1 MLVGIMSVQDYNP
14 WMGQEL
20 KKLID
25 LVVNKAFKTDPDS
38 INSQIAEIRRGL
50 EYGLNNPGSIDDLV
64 MKVARNFVDSFQV
77 YLRQAKR
84 PHTGIPPGGQATVL
98 TGGTF
103 EDTSSAQPDQFSVD
117 ELKGALASRKKQK
130 VEKKMKGSMDL
141 LKDYD

>member
-1 MLVGIMSVQDYNP
+1 MKVKNMSTQDYNP

-25 LVVNKAFKTDPDS
+25 LVVNKAFKTNPEA

-50 EYGLNNPGSIDDLV
+50 EYGLNNPGSLDELV
-64 MKVARNFVDSFQV
+64 MKIARNFVDSFQV
-77 YLRQAKR
+77 YMRQAKR
-84 PHTGIPPGGQATVL
+84 PSTGIPPGGQATIL

-103 EDTSSAQPDQFSVD
+103 EETQAAQPDQFSVD

>member
-1 MLVGIMSVQDYNP
+1 MSVQDYNP

-25 LVVNKAFKTDPDS
+25 LVVNKAFKTNPEA

-50 EYGLNNPGSIDDLV
+50 EYGLNNPGAIDDLV

-77 YLRQAKR
+77 YMRQAKR
-84 PHTGIPPGGQATVL
+84 PNTGIPPGGQATVL

-103 EDTSSAQPDQFSVD
+103 EETPEAEPDQFSVD

-141 LKDYD
+141 LKDYE